1 MAGTLRCGRSRLDSS
16 RTSNSTAND
25 TIIAPMSTP
34 ANSKRLTKRSAF
46 ALVVHAAVF
55 CLCYWLAFGF
65 RFDFAFTSKIREV
78 FWISLPAVLLTKL
91 VIFYAMGHCHVS
103 WRYVTFSDLA
113 LLLKASFL
121 SLVAIAT
128 IDYFLVDGLH
138 SNRVYAPMHIPRGIP
153 PMDFILTVMFL
164 GGLRALWRLSREE
177 VIPLFNKK
185 GYHEAFIV
193 GANHAG
199 ESLARQLQSDPR
211 LKYTICGFLDSD
223 PVRHGSMLSG
233 VPVLGYPRDVAR
245 YAVGRE
251 IQDVLVVS
259 GAMSGKEIRQLMD
272 RCEAAGITVK
282 VLPSVDEL
290 LNSNYQIQI
299 RDVNITDL
307 LRRDPVELNSEAI
320 GHLLE
325 GKTVMVTGAGGS
337 IGSEVCRQV
346 LRFSPKSLLL
356 VERAENSL
364 FTIEQELG
372 RLAISSELHPC
383 VADISDSQRLDQIL
397 SQHRPDV
404 IFHAAAHKHVPMM
417 ESNPGEAI
425 KNNVVGTKLLAEA
438 ADRHEVQR
446 FVMISTDK
454 AVNPTSIMGVSKQI
468 AERFVQSFAA
478 YAKTTKYVVVRFGN
492 VLGSAGSVVPTF
504 KAQIR
509 RGGPVTVTHEKM
521 ERFFMT
527 IPEASQL
534 VLQAAAM
541 GTGGEIFVLDM
552 GEPVK
557 IVDLARDLIHLSGL
571 SEDDIDIVFT
581 GLRPGEKLYEELYF
595 DEEEMLATDHPKLFA
610 AYHRPY
616 EMTEVRQAIDELCSL
631 AHGPAEALRHRL
643 KHFVPEYQLNVPTS
657 TVKKAPKQEP
667 AKDESFLN
675 TSVAE
680 S

>member
-1 MAGTLRCGRSRLDSS
+1 MASISS
-16 RTSNSTAND
+16 
-25 TIIAPMSTP
+25 P

-46 ALVVHAAVF
+46 ALMVHAVVF

-65 RFDFAFTSKIREV
+65 RFDFVFSSEIRQV
-78 FWISLPAVLLTKL
+78 FWVSLPAVLLTKL
-91 VIFYAMGHCHVS
+91 VIFYALGHCHVS

-113 LLLKASFL
+113 LLLKASGL

-138 SNRVYAPMHIPRGIP
+138 SNRVYSAMHIPRGIP
-153 PMDFILTVMFL
+153 PMDFVLTVMML
-164 GGLRALWRLSREE
+164 GGLRALWRMSREE
-177 VIPLFNKK
+177 VLPLLYKK
-185 GYHEAFIV
+185 GYREAFIV

-199 ESLARQLQSDPR
+199 ESLARQLQADPR

-223 PVRHGSMLSG
+223 PARQGSMLAG
-233 VPVLGYPRDVAR
+233 VPVLGRPQDIAR
-245 YAVGRE
+245 YTAGRE

-259 GAMSGKEIRQLMD
+259 GVLTGKELRQLME
-272 RCEAAGITVK
+272 RCRSVGISVK

-320 GHLLE
+320 GELLE

-346 LRFSPKSLLL
+346 LRFSPKALLL

-364 FTIEQELG
+364 FNIEQELA
-372 RLAISSELHPC
+372 RLAIPTEIHPC
-383 VADISDSQRLDQIL
+383 VADIADAQRLDQVL

-425 KNNVVGTKLLAEA
+425 KNNIVGTKLLAEA
-438 ADRHEVQR
+438 ADRNEVQR

-468 AERFVQSFAA
+468 AERFVQSFAE
-478 YAKTTKYVVVRFGN
+478 YATTTKYVVVRFGN

-541 GTGGEIFVLDM
+541 GSGGEIFVLDM

-557 IVDLARDLIHLSGL
+557 IVELARDLIRLSGL

-616 EMTEVRQAIDELCSL
+616 ENDEVRLAIDELSSL
-631 AHGPAEALRHRL
+631 AHGPADELRRRL
-643 KHFVPEYQLNVPTS
+643 KHYVPEYQLNTDSKPAVEVPKVTGP
-657 TVKKAPKQEP
+657 T
-667 AKDESFLN
+667 DEQILN
-675 TSVAE
+675 PSVADN
-680 S
+680 

>member
-1 MAGTLRCGRSRLDSS
+1 M
-16 RTSNSTAND
+16 
-25 TIIAPMSTP
+25 
-34 ANSKRLTKRSAF
+34 NSKRLTKRAIF
-46 ALVVHAAVF
+46 ALAVHAFVF
-55 CLCYWLAFGF
+55 VICYWLAFGF
-65 RFDFAFTSKIREV
+65 RFDFVFSLETREI
-78 FWISLPAVLLTKL
+78 FWLSLPAVLLTKL
-91 VIFYAMGHCHVS
+91 VIFYALGHCHVS

-121 SLVAIAT
+121 SLIAIAA
-128 IDYFLVDGLH
+128 IDYFLVDSLH
-138 SNRVYAPMHIPRGIP
+138 SNRISAPLHIPRGIP
-153 PMDFILTVMFL
+153 PMDFLLTVMLL
-164 GGLRALWRLSREE
+164 GGLRAIWRLSREE
-177 VIPLFNKK
+177 VLPRLYRK

-199 ESLARQLQSDPR
+199 ESLARQLQSDPQ

-223 PVRHGSMLSG
+223 VSRHGSMLAG
-233 VPVLGYPRDVAR
+233 VPVLGRPQDVAR
-245 YAVGRE
+245 YAAGRE
-251 IQDVLVVS
+251 IKDVLVVS
-259 GAMSGKEIRQLMD
+259 GAISGKEIRQLMD
-272 RCEAAGITVK
+272 RCGAAGIAVK

-290 LNSNYQIQI
+290 LNSNYKIQL
-299 RDVNITDL
+299 REVNITDL

-320 GHLLE
+320 GALLE

-337 IGSEVCRQV
+337 IGSEICRQV
-346 LRFSPKSLLL
+346 LRFSPQSLVL

-364 FTIEQELG
+364 FTIEQELV
-372 RLAISSELHPC
+372 RSTLTSELHPC
-383 VADISDSQRLDQIL
+383 VADIADSQRVDQIL
-397 SQHRPDV
+397 SRHQPDV

-438 ADRHEVQR
+438 ADRNKVKH

-468 AERFVQSFAA
+468 AERFVHA
-478 YAKTTKYVVVRFGN
+478 YAEYATTTKYVVVRFGN

-504 KAQIR
+504 KAQIL
-509 RGGPVTVTHEKM
+509 RGGPITITHQKM

-557 IVDLARDLIHLSGL
+557 IVDLARDLIQLSGL
-571 SEDDIDIVFT
+571 TEDDIDIVFT

-595 DEEEMLATDHPKLFA
+595 DEEDMLATDHPKLFA

-616 EMTEVRQAIDELCSL
+616 EINDVRRAIDELAAL
-631 AHGPAEALRHRL
+631 AHGPADALKNRL
-643 KHFVPEYQLNVPTS
+643 KQFVPEYQLKTAPTVVPN
-657 TVKKAPKQEP
+657 AQAEEQPNAEQI
-667 AKDESFLN
+667 LN
-675 TSVAE
+675 TSAADH
-680 S
+680 